1 MDWRDSDFSDSSNQL
16 MIATFKVLSNQQA
29 MPVETTEHTG
39 DLRTLAIIQQDEALT
54 FNVTLDKHTNQ

>member
-1 MDWRDSDFSDSSNQL
+1 